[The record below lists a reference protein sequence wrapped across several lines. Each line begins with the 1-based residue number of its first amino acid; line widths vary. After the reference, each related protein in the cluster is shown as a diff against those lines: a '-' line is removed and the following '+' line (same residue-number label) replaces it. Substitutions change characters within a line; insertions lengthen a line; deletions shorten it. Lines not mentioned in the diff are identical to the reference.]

1 MNPRISIFFKA
12 LSDPSRLNIFHSL
25 MIISSTLTINQ
36 ISSDFNMSRQGVTK
50 HIKILE
56 NAGLINIKTMGRER
70 FCKAN
75 PIALQEFKKWLNFY
89 EQFWDDSISKLSD
102 YLEEK
107 TNED

>member
-1 MNPRISIFFKA
+1 
-12 LSDPSRLNIFHSL
+12 
-25 MIISSTLTINQ
+25 
-36 ISSDFNMSRQGVTK
+36 VV
-50 HIKILE
+50 
-56 NAGLINIKTMGRER
+56 RER